1 MFERLLACWCVQA
14 WYYMRLLQM
23 SANEQVEKRAAA
35 DPVNQRVSEGHAGV
49 LTYAQAEQK
58 E

>member
-1 MFERLLACWCVQA
+1 MQA

-23 SANEQVEKRAAA
+23 SANEQVEKRVAA